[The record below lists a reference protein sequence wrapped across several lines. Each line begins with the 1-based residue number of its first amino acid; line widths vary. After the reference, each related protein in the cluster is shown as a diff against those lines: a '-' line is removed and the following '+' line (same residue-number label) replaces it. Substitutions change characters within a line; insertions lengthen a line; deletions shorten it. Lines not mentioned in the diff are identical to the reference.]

1 MTGTT
6 DRDIPVRSFY
16 EVQQK
21 KKPPHSALFHHLSL
35 FFPFPHGEPYLLPFL
50 IPDIRPRVAGSQ
62 ELVTRVAPSL
72 IPLPASQTVNTLQ
85 ERAGKADTT
94 IFKAGRRGRKSDQAS
109 AKTPGRKTHLLRQI
123 LQKLAPQR
131 RRHPH
136 RLKQTLRHQTL
147 ARNSSTRV

>member
-6 DRDIPVRSFY
+6 DRDIPARSFY
-16 EVQQK
+16 KVQQTPP
-21 KKPPHSALFHHLSL
+21 PPHSALFHHLSL
-35 FFPFPHGEPYLLPFL
+35 FFPFPHGEPYLLPIL

-62 ELVTRVAPSL
+62 ELVIRVAPSL

-109 AKTPGRKTHLLRQI
+109 AKTPGRKAHLLRQI

-131 RRHPH
+131 QHPH